1 MSGRVGG
8 RILGRPDILFSLA
21 IRLDP
26 LDGGDRSLDGLVVCG
41 GDADNDW
48 QHLPYLTLSANEPAV
63 DYAYRKFATFS
74 KTIIFDFRPQGQ
86 QGEQKQENRFHHFRG
101 LVIQGQNVKS
111 KPSFF
116 LTQFGRQP
124 KSPPPNELLPLIPMA
139 NAQVILK
146 EKIEGLGAEADVVKV
161 RAGYARNFLIPQ
173 GKAFEASR
181 SNLRHVEA
189 LKVNRAAREAEE
201 LVGLQEIAI
210 KISKLKPKFVLS
222 TGQGGKAFGS
232 VTSIDIH
239 KELEAAGIVIDR
251 HMIELEKPVKKSGK
265 TEVQI
270 RLHPDVI
277 ATLIISVDAGAEEKE
292 A

>member
-1 MSGRVGG
+1 
-8 RILGRPDILFSLA
+8 
-21 IRLDP
+21 
-26 LDGGDRSLDGLVVCG
+26 
-41 GDADNDW
+41 
-48 QHLPYLTLSANEPAV
+48 
-63 DYAYRKFATFS
+63 
-74 KTIIFDFRPQGQ
+74 
-86 QGEQKQENRFHHFRG
+86 
-101 LVIQGQNVKS
+101 
-111 KPSFF
+111 
-116 LTQFGRQP
+116 
-124 KSPPPNELLPLIPMA
+124 MA

-189 LKVNRAAREAEE
+189 LKVERARREAEE
-201 LVGLQEIAI
+201 LIVLQALAT

-251 HMIELEKPVKKSGK
+251 HAIELEKPVKKSGK
-265 TEVQI
+265 TDVEI
-270 RLHPDVI
+270 RLHPEVV
-277 ATLIISVDAGAEEKE
+277 ATLTISVDAGAEES
-292 A
+292 ASA